1 MRRVKLEL
9 CYDGGEYA
17 GWQIQKKQPNVRTIQ
32 EELEKAIRRVVGADV
47 EVLGSGRTD
56 AGVHALYQVA
66 AFSTESA
73 LPCETLTRAIN
84 AFLPPDV
91 RVWRS
96 TDVAEDF
103 HPIRDVV
110 RKRYRYLLS
119 DARPAFPFWRRNV
132 WNLRERFDDGAA
144 SEAARYLLG
153 TFDFAAF
160 QTQGSPRKTTVRT
173 VYDVRVERR
182 SVSEAFAFPK
192 LRSGAFA
199 VEDAANGASVEA
211 VRAPIETPSLI
222 SVEVEAD
229 GFLYN
234 MVRTIVG
241 TLFWFSTRH
250 KGFENPE
257 TMRKIVASADR
268 SQAGPTAPPW
278 GLYMLDVVY
287 PDERQ
292 TGKTAEFGEA
302 TANQTTGVEE
312 RTGENEASTSR
323 FSGETTY

>member
-73 LPCETLTRAIN
+73 LPCDVLTRAIN

-91 RVWRS
+91 RIWRS

-110 RKRYRYLLS
+110 RKRYRYLLG
-119 DARPAFPFWRRNV
+119 DDRPAFPFWRRNV
-132 WNLRERFDDGAA
+132 WNLRERFDDD
-144 SEAARYLLG
+144 AARRAAEFLVG

-182 SVSEAFAFPK
+182 SVSDSFVFPK
-192 LRSGAFA
+192 ATN
-199 VEDAANGASVEA
+199 AANGAGDWENLSGVP
-211 VRAPIETPSLI
+211 RSPFGPPSLI
-222 SVEVEAD
+222 SVEVEAN

-234 MVRTIVG
+234 MVRSIVG
-241 TLFWFSTRH
+241 TLFLFATRH

-257 TMRKIVASADR
+257 TMRRIVESADR
-268 SQAGPTAPPW
+268 RNAGPTAPPW
-278 GLYMLDVVY
+278 GLYMIDVVY
-287 PDERQ
+287 PDEIQ
-292 TGKTAEFGEA
+292 TK
-302 TANQTTGVEE
+302 
-312 RTGENEASTSR
+312 ENEAASLP
-323 FSGETTY
+323 FSEKTT

>member
-9 CYDGGEYA
+9 CYDGGDYA

-66 AFSTESA
+66 AFSTEST

-91 RVWRS
+91 RIWRS
-96 TDVAEDF
+96 SDVAEDF

-132 WNLRERFDDGAA
+132 WNLREAFDDAA
-144 SEAARYLLG
+144 ALDAAKFLVG

-182 SVSEAFAFPK
+182 SVSDSFVFPK
-192 LRSGAFA
+192 AKSAASNGLSDWENLSG
-199 VEDAANGASVEA
+199 VP
-211 VRAPIETPSLI
+211 RAPFGPPSLI
-222 SVEVEAD
+222 SVEVEAN

-234 MVRTIVG
+234 MVRSIVG
-241 TLFWFSTRH
+241 TLFWFATRH
-250 KGFENPE
+250 QGFEKPE
-257 TMRKIVASADR
+257 KMRQIVEEADR
-268 SQAGPTAPPW
+268 RNAGPTAPPW
-278 GLYMLDVVY
+278 GLYMIDVVY
-287 PDERQ
+287 PDEIQ
-292 TGKTAEFGEA
+292 T
-302 TANQTTGVEE
+302 EE
-312 RTGENEASTSR
+312 NSSASLP
-323 FSGETTY
+323 FSEKTTY

>member
-66 AFSTESA
+66 AFSTEST

-91 RVWRS
+91 RIWRS

-119 DARPAFPFWRRNV
+119 DARPAFPFWRRNA
-132 WNLRERFDDGAA
+132 WNLRERFDDEAA
-144 SEAARYLLG
+144 AEAARHLLG

-182 SVSEAFAFPK
+182 SVSGSFAFPK
-192 LRSGAFA
+192 ALGAA
-199 VEDAANGASVEA
+199 RPDCLSDWEA
-211 VRAPIETPSLI
+211 VSGVPRAPFGPPSLI
-222 SVEVEAD
+222 SVEVEAN

-234 MVRTIVG
+234 MVRSIVG
-241 TLFWFSTRH
+241 TLFLFATRH

-257 TMRKIVASADR
+257 TMRQIVDSADR
-268 SQAGPTAPPW
+268 RNAGPTAPPW
-278 GLYMLDVVY
+278 GLYMLDVIY
-287 PDERQ
+287 PDEIP
-292 TGKTAEFGEA
+292 AEEKA
-302 TANQTTGVEE
+302 AKNLP
-312 RTGENEASTSR
+312 
-323 FSGETTY
+323 FSEKTTY